1 MSKIILNGFRI
12 SPLQSDLDTIM
23 LKNLLWYD
31 KINTLLKVG
40 NKRLNYYIEN
50 EEKYLTTFTQEEL
63 PLKTIL
69 PLEFNVLSPT

>member
-12 SPLQSDLDTIM
+12 SPLQSDLDAIM

-31 KINTLLKVG
+31 KINILLKVG